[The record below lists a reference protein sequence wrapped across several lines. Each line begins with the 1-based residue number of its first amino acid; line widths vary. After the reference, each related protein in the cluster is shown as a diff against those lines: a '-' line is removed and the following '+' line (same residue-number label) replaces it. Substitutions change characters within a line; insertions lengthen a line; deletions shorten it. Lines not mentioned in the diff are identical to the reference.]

1 MYLHTEVHLL
11 ANLGRVD
18 FDLGFSIILLSQF
31 CQSPLSPSK
40 IKVNPTE
47 VCQEMDLPVHV

>member
-18 FDLGFSIILLSQF
+18 FDLGFSIILLSQV
-31 CQSPLSPSK
+31 CQSPLSPGK